1 MKFKLLLLH
10 RFIFQ
15 FLLSITLSTFVLV
28 GSSTEYDVDGNG
40 VDDALTDGLLVLRH
54 EFGLEGAALTSGA
67 LAGDATV
74 TSPEAIGS
82 YIDQRVSTFDLD
94 GNGSLDALTDGLLL
108 LRYLYVSGRSK
119 YL

>member
-1 MKFKLLLLH
+1 MAMQLKL
-10 RFIFQ
+10 RIFQ
-15 FLLSITLSTFVLV
+15 ILTVLLVYFSSSVSVLS
-28 GSSTEYDVDGNG
+28 EYDVDGNG
-40 VDDALTDGLLVLRH
+40 VDDALTDGLLVLCH
-54 EFGLEGAALTSGA
+54 EFGLAGTTLTAVA
-67 LAGDATV
+67 LAGNATV